1 LKRLEIATDGV
12 FSTFR
17 RVYSAVAASCDRRAT
32 PRSESAEGTM
42 RTLALAAAVGGCLA
56 MSGCAGTNDL
66 ARGESRMDNDL
77 DATKVLTVNEWAVH
91 RHATVMWVN
100 YPKRSAHPKE
110 SDG

>member
-1 LKRLEIATDGV
+1 LKRREIATDGV
-12 FSTFR
+12 FSALR
-17 RVYSAVAASCDRRAT
+17 RVYSAVAASCGRRT
-32 PRSESAEGTM
+32 MPLSGSEEGTM
-42 RTLALAAAVGGCLA
+42 RTLALAAAIVGCLA

-77 DATKVLTVNEWAVH
+77 DASKVLTVNEWAVH

-110 SDG
+110 TDG

>member
-1 LKRLEIATDGV
+1 MGSEVTSSVNVPANQAGRTK
-12 FSTFR
+12 
-17 RVYSAVAASCDRRAT
+17 

-42 RTLALAAAVGGCLA
+42 RTLVLAAAIGGCLA

-77 DATKVLTVNEWAVH
+77 DATKVLTVNDWAVH

-100 YPKRSAHPKE
+100 YPKKSAHPKE

>member
-1 LKRLEIATDGV
+1 MA
-12 FSTFR
+12 FF
-17 RVYSAVAASCDRRAT
+17 
-32 PRSESAEGTM
+32 PRSGGSIVPSRRLAVVAGLPLSGSEEGTM
-42 RTLALAAAVGGCLA
+42 RTLALAAAIVGCLA

-77 DATKVLTVNEWAVH
+77 DASKVLTVNEWAVH

-110 SDG
+110 TDG